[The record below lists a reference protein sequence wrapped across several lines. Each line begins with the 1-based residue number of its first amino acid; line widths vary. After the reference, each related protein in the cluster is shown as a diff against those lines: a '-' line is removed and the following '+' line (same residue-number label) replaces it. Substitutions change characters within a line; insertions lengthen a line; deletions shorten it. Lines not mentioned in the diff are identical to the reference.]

1 MSVCLCVCVWA
12 GKGRRSG
19 RTDGRTGCI
28 QNEYPHSVEWWEKR
42 AAAVLPPKGVFNKIL
57 HPFSF
62 LICLMI
68 AGKFLKDPNRR
79 PLRSHPRATRVRC
92 RKPPKKVPR
101 RPRRLQDA
109 FKFSSFFGCL
119 FGSILAPF
127 SLPTWSPKSR
137 KIDQKSMP
145 RWLPMLT
152 SFLDR
157 FFLEFYSQ
165 LGPSE
170 PHLELAG

>member
-1 MSVCLCVCVWA
+1 MEASWRRLGPSWTRLGRFTALHACARLCTGA
-12 GKGRRSG
+12 GVQR
-19 RTDGRTGCI
+19 
-28 QNEYPHSVEWWEKR
+28 
-42 AAAVLPPKGVFNKIL
+42 PPIRIL
-57 HPFSF
+57 KEFPGIIF
-62 LICLMI
+62 LIKYIHPKSFRIILEW
-68 AGKFLKDPNRR
+68 
-79 PLRSHPRATRVRC
+79 PLRLRHRAPEPGGSR
-92 RKPPKKVPR
+92 RKQRLEAPKTP
-101 RPRRLQDA
+101 PRRLQDA

-127 SLPTWSPKSR
+127 SLPTWSRKSR

-157 FFLEFYSQ
+157 FFLDFCSQ